1 MKNYHLV
8 LGSQSPRRKELL
20 AGLGFEFTVKVKD
33 TAENYPSDLKV
44 ERVPEYLAQLKANA
58 LLDELAEDELLICA
72 DTIVLLN
79 GEIIGKPTSVA
90 NAKEILKKLSGKTH
104 QVITGV
110 FIGSKSQQV
119 TFSDTTLVSFK
130 AIPEA
135 DIAYYIEN
143 YQPFDKAGSYG
154 IQEWIGYAFVE
165 KLEGSYANVM
175 GLPTHRVL
183 EELRG
188 GFIEL

>member
-1 MKNYHLV
+1 MKNYRLV

-33 TAENYPSDLKV
+33 TAEDYPSDLQV
-44 ERVPEYLAQLKANA
+44 ERVPEFLAELKAKA
-58 LLDELAEDELLICA
+58 LLPELAANEILICA
-72 DTIVLLN
+72 DTVVLLD
-79 GEIIGKPTSVA
+79 GEIIGKPTTIA
-90 NAKEILKKLSGKTH
+90 DATEILKKLSGKTH

-110 FIGSKSQQV
+110 FIGTKEKQF

-130 AIPEA
+130 AISEA
-135 DIAYYIEN
+135 DIAYYIEH

-188 GFIEL
+188 GF

>member
-20 AGLGFEFTVKVKD
+20 AGLGFEFIVKVKD
-33 TAENYPSDLKV
+33 TAEDYPADLKV
-44 ERVPEYLAQLKANA
+44 ELVPEYLAQLKANA
-58 LLDELAEDELLICA
+58 LLAELAEDELLICA
-72 DTIVLLN
+72 DTIVLLD

-90 NAKEILKKLSGKTH
+90 DATEILKKLSGKTH

-135 DIAYYIEN
+135 DIAYYIEH

-183 EELRG
+183 EELRL
-188 GFIEL
+188 ITK